1 MKKTYLKKYNKDTLD
16 KRKEER
22 KDFPEFYKKHIQI
35 IKDQRLH
42 CEECGHKLLGDVS
55 EVAHILNKSFFKSIS
70 TFDNNI
76 LYLCSWK
83 GGNNCHSRMDDSSI
97 EDFKNMKVYE
107 KCKNIFNILSREITE
122 KINYKIYDRFS

>member
-1 MKKTYLKKYNKDTLD
+1 MKKTPLKKYNKNTLD

-42 CEECGHKLLGDVS
+42 CEECGHKLIGDVS

-70 TFDNNI
+70 TFDINI

-83 GGNNCHSRMDDSSI
+83 AGNNCHALFDNG
-97 EDFKNMKVYE
+97 KNEEIKEMKIFPKVME
-107 KCKNIFNILSREITE
+107 KFELLRREIEE
-122 KINYKIYDRFS
+122 KINWKIEERYI